1 MFGQSSDFPKLLP
14 KVHVARLETC
24 PDLRHDRPRRVERGP
39 SKSES
44 CTQYKKDLI
53 QRMAIPVRLLMQT
66 GIDSR
71 VYEFSGFRLEVAQR
85 RLLHLGRPLP
95 IKPKILD
102 LLLFLVERHG
112 QLITKDQLM
121 KSIWPDAIVEENN
134 ITVSISMLRKTLGD
148 NRVNPQFIE
157 TVPRRGYRFVAE
169 VTEVSAEET
178 PRGPTRQLTLQ
189 AEPEEETIDS
199 LAVLP
204 IEGSDKDVNVEYLSD
219 GITESIINM
228 LSRIPKLRVLACSTI
243 FRFKGK
249 EINPQEVGQLV
260 NVKAV
265 MTIRVIRLGEQLII
279 RSELVKAADGSQ
291 LWGEQYNRTVSDVLA
306 IQDEIAKAITESLKF
321 KLDGDDKTPLI
332 KQPTENIQAYNLYLR
347 GRYFWNKYSKDWV
360 MKAIEVFEE
369 AISIDASYA
378 LAYCGLADAYF
389 RLSNIHF
396 PPREVL
402 PKAKEAALKALE
414 IDENL
419 AEAHSSLGL
428 IKVYYDHDWEGAES
442 EFRKALELNPYLVS
456 AHQRYGSYLTFMGRF
471 EESIRHYEDAL
482 SLDPFSL
489 QINMNLATTYYLR
502 GEYDRAINHLNK
514 TSELEPNYMPTHFV
528 LGSAYVQQGR
538 LQEAIEQFQFIYK
551 MDEEAY
557 IALGFMGYAHALNGQ
572 RAEAETLLNILQDIA
587 ERKYIS
593 PYSLLLIHLA
603 IGPLERVFQLLEQ
616 LYEERNDWLVWLKV
630 SPELKNLRSDPR
642 FQDLL
647 RRIGFPN

>member
-1 MFGQSSDFPKLLP
+1 MSKEISPK
-14 KVHVARLETC
+14 
-24 PDLRHDRPRRVERGP
+24 
-39 SKSES
+39 
-44 CTQYKKDLI
+44 I
-53 QRMAIPVRLLMQT
+53 
-66 GIDSR
+66 
-71 VYEFSGFRLEVAQR
+71 YEFSGFRLEEAQQ
-85 RLLHLGRPLP
+85 RLLFNGEPVAL
-95 IKPKILD
+95 KPKILD
-102 LLLFLVERHG
+102 LLRYLIQSRG
-112 QLITKDQLM
+112 QLIAKDDLM
-121 KSIWPDAIVEENN
+121 REVWPDTIVEENN
-134 ITVSISMLRKTLGD
+134 ITVSMSILRKTLGED
-148 NRVNPQFIE
+148 RQKPRFIQ

-169 VTEVSAEET
+169 VIELSPDPITVGDPHKITVVSET
-178 PRGPTRQLTLQ
+178 DEAP
-189 AEPEEETIDS
+189 IDS

-204 IEGSDKDVNVEYLSD
+204 MDIGEKDPNVEYLSD
-219 GITESIINM
+219 GITESIIDL
-228 LSRIPKLRVLACSTI
+228 LSRIPNLRVLARSTV
-243 FRFKGK
+243 FRFKDK
-249 EINPQEVGQLV
+249 QIDPQEVGRLL
-260 NVKAV
+260 NVRAV
-265 MTIRVIRLGEQLII
+265 MMIRVIKLGGKLII
-279 RSELVKAADGSQ
+279 RSELVKVADGSQ
-291 LWGEQYNRTVSDVLA
+291 LWGEQYNRSPSDILA
-306 IQDEIAKAITESLKF
+306 IQEEIARAITESLKF
-321 KLDGDDKTPLI
+321 KLTSSDSISLARH
-332 KQPTENIQAYNLYLR
+332 PTENIEAYNLYMR
-347 GRYFWNKYSKDWV
+347 GRYFWNKYSKEWV
-360 MKAIEVFEE
+360 MKAIEVFQE
-369 AISIDASYA
+369 AIQIDSYYA

-389 RLSNIHF
+389 RLSNVHF
-396 PPREVL
+396 PPREVM
-402 PKAKEAALKALE
+402 PKAKEAALRAVE
-414 IDENL
+414 IDDNL

-428 IKVYYDHDWEGAES
+428 VKVYYDHDWIGAEA
-442 EFRKALELNPYLVS
+442 EFRKALKLDPNLVS

-471 EESIRHYEDAL
+471 EESIRHYETAL
-482 SLDPFSL
+482 ELDPFSL